1 MYARFHPNVSTP
13 TKVVR
18 WLLFLSAAKALL
30 IRHIYYIKTIAHI
43 HDFCYL
49 FNPRMFVWHQSKWNL
64 CTNIDNYTYATEGTV
79 ETNARERRK
88 QNKKTE
94 LLWMPFIEDLD
105 WLIFAHDPERMSE
118 WARNQ
123 RKNKKTPMCT
133 MYMQFSCLFNSN
145 SNFLCSLLLL
155 RAVFNQ
161 RVQSNYAMKA
171 IVIWNHINYM
181 IIELNY
187 VELNWTELSRVE
199 MSCVLHIHCL
209 LFLIFFNSCC
219 CCCCCWYSSFF
230 SAEHSFFLCRAN
242 HLKRMEAQRRNLY
255 Y

>member
-64 CTNIDNYTYATEGTV
+64 CTNIDNYTYVTEGTV

-94 LLWMPFIEDLD
+94 SLWMPFIEDLD

-133 MYMQFSCLFNSN
+133 CNSHARSIPTPIFSVLFFFS
-145 SNFLCSLLLL
+145 
-155 RAVFNQ
+155 V
-161 RVQSNYAMKA
+161 
-171 IVIWNHINYM
+171 
-181 IIELNY
+181 
-187 VELNWTELSRVE
+187 
-199 MSCVLHIHCL
+199 
-209 LFLIFFNSCC
+209 LFLISECKVITR
-219 CCCCCWYSSFF
+219 WK
-230 SAEHSFFLCRAN
+230 L
-242 HLKRMEAQRRNLY
+242 
-255 Y
+255 